1 MGRELRPGTRVVRSA
16 RSLPDG
22 DGVPV
27 TPPLIQSVAFDYDS
41 AARQDEVF
49 ANERPGYVYGRYGS
63 PTTAALELALAELD
77 GTEAAVCFTSGMAA
91 IAAFVDACAVASCG
105 RVVALEDIDGL
116 GRARGEWLARDPG

>member
-27 TPPLIQSVAFDYDS
+27 TPPLIQSVAFDYDC

-49 ANERPGYVYGRYGS
+49 GNERRGYVYGRYGT
-63 PTTAALELALAELD
+63 PTTAALETARAELD
-77 GTEAAVCFTSGMAA
+77 GTQAAVCLGRAMAA
-91 IAAFVDACAVASCG
+91 IAAFVAGCAVARGG
-105 RVVALEDIDGL
+105 R
-116 GRARGEWLARDPG
+116 